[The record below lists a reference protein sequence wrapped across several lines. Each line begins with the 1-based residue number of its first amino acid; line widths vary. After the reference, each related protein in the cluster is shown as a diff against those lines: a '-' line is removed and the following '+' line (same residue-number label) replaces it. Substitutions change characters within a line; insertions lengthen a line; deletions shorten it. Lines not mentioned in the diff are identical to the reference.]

1 MVSAWPLLPGSL
13 RVPNGYLM
21 TTSLSLVSELERIAS
36 AVESDAT
43 ALSQISLSGI
53 AERIAKNLGVKRDEI
68 ALMGVSTRWRHLHFL
83 VPESL
88 KQVGFI
94 PLSSTPAIAAR
105 TARESRPD
113 IINNF
118 ASVRHATVFEGV
130 KVGGETSELIQKMI
144 SAPILSGDKVVGVIQ
159 ISRKGANAKVAGP
172 DFSADDLGRVLAL
185 CKPLAAKKHRI
196 RLTVQY
202 LLVIFQLRNVFRL
215 TPLAEAPQPGTM
227 AFVAKKIFL
236 TKGVGK
242 HRERLSSFEL
252 ALRNAGIAACNI
264 VRVSSI
270 FPPNCKLIS
279 RSEGL
284 KHIKP
289 GQVAFTVISENST
302 KEAHRLIA
310 ASIGLALPSDKSM
323 YGYLSEHHSFG
334 ETEEVAGEYAEEL
347 AAEMLATT
355 LNVEFDP
362 DLSWDEKK
370 EVYRISNKIVRTVN
384 LTQSAVGDKRGLWT
398 TVLGAAILIGGDD
411 D

>member
-1 MVSAWPLLPGSL
+1 MTLPRPPVL
-13 RVPNGYLM
+13 TYHLQN
-21 TTSLSLVSELERIAS
+21 IS
-36 AVESDAT
+36 AVA
-43 ALSQISLSGI
+43 AF
-53 AERIAKNLGVKRDEI
+53 R
-68 ALMGVSTRWRHLHFL
+68 
-83 VPESL
+83 
-88 KQVGFI
+88 VG
-94 PLSSTPAIAAR
+94 
-105 TARESRPD
+105 
-113 IINNF
+113 
-118 ASVRHATVFEGV
+118 
-130 KVGGETSELIQKMI
+130 
-144 SAPILSGDKVVGVIQ
+144 
-159 ISRKGANAKVAGP
+159 NA
-172 DFSADDLGRVLAL
+172 
-185 CKPLAAKKHRI
+185 
-196 RLTVQY
+196 LTVQN
-202 LLVIFQLRNVFRL
+202 LLATFPQRENFSRTLL
-215 TPLAEAPQPGTM
+215 TEARQTGTM

-284 KHIKP
+284 KHIKL

-362 DLSWDEKK
+362 DLSFDEKK
-370 EVYRISNKIVRTVN
+370 EVYRISNKIVRTMNV
-384 LTQSAVGDKRGLWT
+384 TQSAVGDKRGLWT
-398 TVLGAAILIGGDD
+398 TVLGAAILIGEDD
-411 D
+411 